1 MAAKTGL
8 GCTLGFGTTTTWTP
22 QYLSIAGPNITIETL
37 QSSHLGTTGGYHTY
51 VPVDLKEGGEVTAD
65 FFWDAASGYPPLA
78 GTPETI
84 TITNN
89 DSGAATEAFSG
100 YITAFNG
107 PTRSVGELQ
116 TASITIKVLG
126 AITFTA

>member
-1 MAAKTGL
+1 MAVKTGL
-8 GCTLGFGTTTTWTP
+8 GCTLGFGTTPTWTP
-22 QYLSIAGPNITIETL
+22 AYLSIAGPNITLEAL
-37 QSSHLGTTGGYHTY
+37 QSSHLGTPGYHTY
-51 VPVDLKEGGEVTAD
+51 VLADLKDGGEVTAD
-65 FFWDAASGYPPLA
+65 FYWDALNGYPPLA
-78 GTPETI
+78 GVAETI

-100 YITAFNG
+100 FIVGFNG
-107 PTRSVGELQ
+107 PTRAVGELQ